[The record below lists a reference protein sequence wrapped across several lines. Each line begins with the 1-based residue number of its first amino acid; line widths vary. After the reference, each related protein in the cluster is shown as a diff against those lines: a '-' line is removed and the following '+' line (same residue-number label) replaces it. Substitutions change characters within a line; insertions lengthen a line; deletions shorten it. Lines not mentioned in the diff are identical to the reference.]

1 MTDLA
6 STITELRSRLGLSQ
20 LDLADRFGVD
30 RSTLSRWETGV
41 TEPRGAARKL
51 LDAMLAENPDHPQPG
66 SVIVGGEAAA
76 LGHDGETA
84 ADGRSGHAISAD
96 AALRA
101 EAGQ

>member
-6 STITELRSRLGLSQ
+6 STITGLRSRLGLSQ
-20 LDLADRFGVD
+20 LDLAVRFGVD

-51 LDAMLAENPDHPQPG
+51 LDAMLAENPAQSQAGAEVIGGG
-66 SVIVGGEAAA
+66 SLA
-76 LGHDGETA
+76 HDGETA

-101 EAGQ
+101 TS